1 MSFEPVIKAADVQQ
15 ASERIEE
22 YVNRTPCLHNETIS
36 RSLDVECFLKCE
48 NLQHIGAF
56 KARGAMNAVLRLSG
70 DERACGV
77 VTHSSG
83 NHAAALA
90 RAAKLAGVAAH
101 IVMPENSARTK
112 IEAVRGF
119 GIEPVFCEPNAGSRE
134 QTAEDL
140 RVKTGATLVHPYEM
154 PAVMAGQGT
163 VGLEILQQVPGVDVV
178 LVPVGGGGLL
188 AGVLTLIKSV
198 NPSVKVFAVEPC
210 LADDAARSLAAGKI
224 LQPTRYDTI
233 ADGLRSPLGINNF
246 PIIQA
251 LVDDI
256 LLVSEKAI
264 GQNMRRLATDGR
276 LVAEPSGAVAMAGLA
291 ENAARFHGK
300 RVAVVISG
308 GNMDFGHCKV
318 GQVDPQATQ

>member
-1 MSFEPVIKAADVQQ
+1 MSFEPVITAADVQR
-15 ASERIEE
+15 ASERIDG
-22 YVNRTPCLHNETIS
+22 YVNRTPCLQNETIS
-36 RSLDVECFLKCE
+36 RALGVACFLKCE

-56 KARGAMNAVLRLSG
+56 KARGAMNAVLCLSR
-70 DERACGV
+70 DQRACGV

-90 RAAKLAGVAAH
+90 RAAKLAGVTAH

-119 GIEPVFCEPNAGSRE
+119 GIEPVFCEPNAAARE
-134 QTAEDL
+134 STAEEV
-140 RVKTGATLVHPYEM
+140 RQKTGATLVHPYEM

-163 VGLEILQQVPGVDVV
+163 VGLEVLEQVPDVDAI

-188 AGVLTLIKSV
+188 AGVLTLVKSA
-198 NPSVKVFAVEPC
+198 NPSVEVIAVEPC
-210 LADDAARSLAAGKI
+210 VADDAARSLAAGKI

-233 ADGLRSPLGINNF
+233 ADGLRTPLGTNNF
-246 PIIQA
+246 PIIKS
-251 LVDDI
+251 LLDDI
-256 LLVSEKAI
+256 LLVTEEAI
-264 GQNMRRLATDGR
+264 GQNMKRLATDGR

-291 ENAARFHGK
+291 EYAARFHGK

-318 GQVDPQATQ
+318 GQVEPQATQ